1 MFIATTQWIIAE
13 GSREDLTGS
22 SKLLF
27 ELFFKLF
34 DIRNE
39 SSLKPKVCDP
49 FIILIHSPLRTLK
62 RERQMCS

>member
-1 MFIATTQWIIAE
+1 MFIVTTGWIIAE

-39 SSLKPKVCDP
+39 ASLKPKVCYRL
-49 FIILIHSPLRTLK
+49 IILIYSLSRTLK